1 MSTRFNRLSL
11 RVPATLV
18 LLLTF
23 GVFPVLMSPAPASA
37 HDHEKPKAPITK
49 DHSKEDD
56 HHAKAVAKTYS
67 CPMHP
72 QVKQKQPGECAIC
85 GMDLVA
91 DKAAMRFTTLLQPAQ
106 PVAGQPFW
114 LSYRFATAAGDAP
127 DLVEVHTKL
136 SHLIVVSKDLSYFD
150 HLHPEQVAP
159 GKFMIQLTLP
169 AGGDYVIYPDATA
182 RGGAPQVE
190 RFAFRVD
197 GTKAAVV
204 SLKPTDMSVMSGDYD
219 IHLALDPQ
227 GLKVG
232 EATFT
237 FHITKHGQPATDLMP
252 YLGAGGHLVIISQDT
267 KEFLHAHP
275 EDGEHEGMAMGGDH
289 EGMKMGDEHA
299 GMDMGGEHEGMDMD
313 GKTDKPSM
321 ETVPG
326 TVSFHTVI
334 PAAGRYKAWGQFL
347 TPSGV
352 IIAPFVIDVR

>member
-1 MSTRFNRLSL
+1 MFAPLNQLGL
-11 RVPATLV
+11 RASATLL
-18 LLLTF
+18 LLLTY
-23 GVFPVLMSPAPASA
+23 GVIPALMSPVPASA
-37 HDHEKPKAPITK
+37 HDHEKPKAPVVK
-49 DHSKEDD
+49 D
-56 HHAKAVAKTYS
+56 HHAKAKGAKMMYS

-72 QVKQKQPGECAIC
+72 QMKQMMPGTCSMC

-91 DKAAMRFTTLLQPAQ
+91 APPNMRFTTLLQPAM

-114 LSYRFATAAGDAP
+114 LSYRFAAANGDAP
-127 DLVEVHTKL
+127 DLVEMHTKL

-150 HLHPEQVAP
+150 HVHPEQVAP

-169 AGGDYVIYPDATA
+169 VGGDYVLYPDATA
-182 RGGAPQVE
+182 RGAAPQVE

-197 GTKAAVV
+197 GPKAAAVP
-204 SLKPTDMSVMSGDYD
+204 LKPTDMSVMAGDYD
-219 IHLALDPQ
+219 IHLMLDPQ

-232 EATFT
+232 EAAFT

-275 EDGEHEGMAMGGDH
+275 EAGEHSGMAMGGMH
-289 EGMKMGDEHA
+289 EGME
-299 GMDMGGEHEGMDMD
+299 MGGEHEGMDMGGD
-313 GKTDKPSM
+313 QAGMDMNSNPDDAGM
-321 ETVPG
+321 AAAPG
-326 TVSFHTVI
+326 TVAFHTVI

-347 TPSGV
+347 SPTGV